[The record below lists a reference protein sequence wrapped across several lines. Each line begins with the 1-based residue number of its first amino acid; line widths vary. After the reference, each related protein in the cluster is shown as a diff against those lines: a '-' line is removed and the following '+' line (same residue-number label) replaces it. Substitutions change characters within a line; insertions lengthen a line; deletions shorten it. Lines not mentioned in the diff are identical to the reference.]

1 VNGYVLKW
9 IRNFITLRQQSVCVD
24 GIYSELVNVIRVPH
38 SSVLG
43 PVLFVCYINDMPES
57 VTFFLFMYADDS
69 KVGRQ
74 ILCEADC
81 YVLQSDLD
89 NLCIWSKNWQL

>member
-1 VNGYVLKW
+1 
-9 IRNFITLRQQSVCVD
+9 
-24 GIYSELVNVIRVPH
+24 
-38 SSVLG
+38 
-43 PVLFVCYINDMPES
+43 
-57 VTFFLFMYADDS
+57 MYADDS